1 MTRARVLASVLP
13 VRHDGRTPDDL
24 RPIHLDV
31 GFLKKA
37 AGSCLVSFG
46 DTRVLT
52 CVSVEERVPPFRM
65 GKGGWLSAE
74 YAMLPGSTEDR
85 KKRDGV
91 KQDGRSVEIQRLIG
105 RALRA
110 AVRVDS
116 MPQLTLW
123 VDCDVIEADG
133 GTRCAAITGAYV
145 SLAVALGKLHKKG
158 TVKSIPDILTTSVS
172 AVSVGLV
179 GGKVCVDLNYVEDS
193 AAEADLNVVATGE
206 GRLVEVAGAAEK
218 GSFDRKQLD
227 QMIDAG
233 LAANA
238 RLKALQD
245 AAVKAALER
254 A

>member
-1 MTRARVLASVLP
+1 MGKPASVP
-13 VRHDGRTPDDL
+13 RVRNDGRTPSDL
-24 RPIHLDV
+24 RPIKLDV
-31 GFLKKA
+31 GFIKKA
-37 AGSCLVSFG
+37 PGSCLVSFG
-46 DTRVLT
+46 ETRVIT
-52 CVSVEERVPPFRM
+52 TVSVEERVPPYRM

-85 KKRDGV
+85 KKRDGA
-91 KQDGRSVEIQRLIG
+91 KPDGRSVEIQRLIG

-110 AVRVDS
+110 AVRVDGL
-116 MPQLTLW
+116 PQLTLW

-145 SLAVALGKLHKKG
+145 SLAVAVNKLAKKG
-158 TVKSIPDILTTSVS
+158 TIKNIGNVLLTSVS

-179 GGKVCVDLNYVEDS
+179 GGQVCTDLNYVEDS
-193 AAEADLNVVATGE
+193 SASADINIVATGD
-206 GRLVEVAGAAEK
+206 GNLIEVAGAAEK

-238 RLKALQD
+238 TLKRMQD
-245 AAVKAALER
+245 DAIKAAVAKL
-254 A
+254 